1 MLPCRRF
8 PLFPVALAALAACL
22 AGGVSAQPQRAHTH
36 GRLSLDVA
44 VDAKNITLR
53 MQAPLDGFLGF
64 EHAPRN
70 EAQRQQVAAMV
81 QRLKAADKL
90 FAIDPKAA
98 CKLENVALHAPV
110 LGLGTAAAQ
119 ASSHAHAHDHDDDD
133 EDDHDHD
140 HGHDHDHAHDH
151 EHADLDADIVFSCKE
166 AAAARFI
173 DARALF
179 AAFPRVHAADVQSA
193 TPKGQAKASLRP
205 DAARLDW

>member
-1 MLPCRRF
+1 MLPYRRSC
-8 PLFPVALAALAACL
+8 LALAALAACL
-22 AGGVSAQPQRAHTH
+22 AGAAGAQPQRAHTH

-70 EAQRQQVAAMV
+70 AAQRQQAAAMV

-90 FAIDPKAA
+90 FAIDPKAG
-98 CKLENVALHAPV
+98 CTLQNVALHAPV
-110 LGLGTAAAQ
+110 LGLGTAAAAQ
-119 ASSHAHAHDHDDDD
+119 ADSHAHAHDHDDDD
-133 EDDHDHD
+133 
-140 HGHDHDHAHDH
+140 DHDHAHGHD
-151 EHADLDADIVFSCKE
+151 HADLDADIVFVCKE
-166 AAAARFI
+166 ATAARFI